1 MNPPPTFSRTPEHV
15 RSYKNLEIAIEK
27 ASGSET
33 QPYNSPATRARIRC
47 VFEERFGSSAHEWQ
61 VDVTEAILLGLDS
74 FVIAG
79 TGAGKT
85 MPAPS
90 IYLMAHDFWP
100 DTRLGQHNNGW
111 LARLALSTHLE
122 QADMGRRLRHMQGQ
136 PKLPRSRATI
146 TDTLLSVLMHRRL
159 QSRRRIILDLLCIL
173 LEIPLLH
180 VYYLQIFMKE
190 FDAEAKQRPH

>member
-33 QPYNSPATRARIRC
+33 QPYNSPATRARIRR

-85 MPAPS
+85 MPF
-90 IYLMAHDFWP
+90 M
-100 DTRLGQHNNGW
+100 
-111 LARLALSTHLE
+111 
-122 QADMGRRLRHMQGQ
+122 M
-136 PKLPRSRATI
+136 
-146 TDTLLSVLMHRRL
+146 
-159 QSRRRIILDLLCIL
+159 
-173 LEIPLLH
+173 PLL
-180 VYYLQIFMKE
+180 LDPKSKCIIICCP
-190 FDAEAKQRPH
+190 DAARRPGMAPACCRTK

>member
-33 QPYNSPATRARIRC
+33 QPYNSPATRARIRR

-85 MPAPS
+85 MPF
-90 IYLMAHDFWP
+90 M
-100 DTRLGQHNNGW
+100 
-111 LARLALSTHLE
+111 
-122 QADMGRRLRHMQGQ
+122 M
-136 PKLPRSRATI
+136 
-146 TDTLLSVLMHRRL
+146 
-159 QSRRRIILDLLCIL
+159 
-173 LEIPLLH
+173 PLLLDPKSKCIIISPLK
-180 VYYLQIFMKE
+180 VLQEDQVRCNLLICKILNDLFLG
-190 FDAEAKQRPH
+190 